1 MFELL
6 NDLALVVFAI
16 TIVATIIVRITP
28 DKADDAKV
36 DVLAKKIHGLFQ
48 YLPTWGVNPK
58 SKALE
63 SAYKEI
69 TKEEITK
76 EEIKE

>member
-1 MFELL
+1 MFEIL
-6 NDLALVVFAI
+6 NDLALVVFSL

-28 DKADDAKV
+28 DKADDEKV
-36 DVLAKKIHGLFQ
+36 DILVKKLHFLFQ

-63 SAYKEI
+63 EAYKQISQPTIE
-69 TKEEITK
+69 TEQK
-76 EEIKE
+76 